1 MDSWDDDEYEV
12 PAVLSEAPKVSWED
26 EEEPESKEEV
36 KQDVEKSLPTKPK
49 QAKKNKLKE
58 LREKQKQDIEQTK
71 MLLQAQ
77 TLATPEEQK
86 AHVQKLV
93 ENADF
98 DSAADIFGADFI
110 RKDRDLEQVTR
121 DEKSSNKTEKTDI
134 EATISKMRLATEADA
149 ERLGNV
155 VASKLIASPNTKSA
169 LSCLK
174 LIITRGSTN
183 LTAEDMKELTTIIN
197 VIKNDKIAATKPKGK
212 KKKQTGK
219 QGYTKVEYGKDA
231 DGLNDYID
239 NYDEFDQFDEFM

>member
-1 MDSWDDDEYEV
+1 M
-12 PAVLSEAPKVSWED
+12 K
-26 EEEPESKEEV
+26 
-36 KQDVEKSLPTKPK
+36 
-49 QAKKNKLKE
+49 AKKNKLKE

-155 VASKLIASPNTKSA
+155 VASKLIASPVHYIYQ
-169 LSCLK
+169 L
-174 LIITRGSTN
+174 GSKTWSDR
-183 LTAEDMKELTTIIN
+183 TIRVEHKIRPELL
-197 VIKNDKIAATKPKGK
+197 
-212 KKKQTGK
+212 
-219 QGYTKVEYGKDA
+219 EA
-231 DGLNDYID
+231 DHYQRFDESDSRRYERADNDYQCKRPPTVMSQTKRLRICR
-239 NYDEFDQFDEFM
+239 

>member
-1 MDSWDDDEYEV
+1 MSMKYQRTWFRFTTVITENDNWSCTRNTS
-12 PAVLSEAPKVSWED
+12 VLSEAPKVSWED
-26 EEEPESKEEV
+26 EEEPESKEV

-49 QAKKNKLKE
+49 QVSWSLSASEDNESWDVHLKAKKNKLKE

-155 VASKLIASPNTKSA
+155 VASKLIASPVQYMYS
-169 LSCLK
+169 LGSK
-174 LIITRGSTN
+174 LG
-183 LTAEDMKELTTIIN
+183 LTALF
-197 VIKNDKIAATKPKGK
+197 V
-212 KKKQTGK
+212 
-219 QGYTKVEYGKDA
+219 
-231 DGLNDYID
+231 
-239 NYDEFDQFDEFM
+239 